1 MTEGVIETKDTR
13 LYFCYSPGASSSDPD
28 GFIVLQVACPTG
40 IPDLTSG
47 ARPRQDMTCLSS
59 QVREYFSG
67 LADPGELAI
76 PINFIPRSESH
87 QALIAAKA
95 QGANLVIPWMVVF
108 SDQTAAPTTVDS
120 NDMLVSPGPTSV
132 GFKGYVSN
140 FAINAQVGDIWRGTV
155 TIQVNSEL
163 DWNLPAADLP

>member
-1 MTEGVIETKDTR
+1 MTEGVIETKNTR
-13 LYFCYSPGASSSDPD
+13 LYFGYAPGASSSDPD
-28 GFIVLQVACPTG
+28 GIVVLQVACPTG

-47 ARPRQDMTCLSS
+47 ARPRQSMTCLSS
-59 QVREYFSG
+59 ETQEYFSG

-95 QGANLVIPWMVVF
+95 QGAKLEMGWMVVF
-108 SDQTAAPTTVDS
+108 SDQAAAPTAGSSDGT
-120 NDMLVSPGPTSV
+120 LISPGSTTV

-140 FAINAQVGDIWRGTV
+140 FSINAQVGDIWRGTV
-155 TIQVNSEL
+155 TIQVSSEL
-163 DWNLPAADLP
+163 DWDLPAADLP

>member
-1 MTEGVIETKDTR
+1 MTEGVIETKYTR
-13 LYFCYSPGASSSDPD
+13 LCFGYSPGASSSDPD
-28 GFIVLQVACPTG
+28 GTIVLQVACPTG

-47 ARPRQDMTCLSS
+47 ARPKQDMTCLSS
-59 QVREYFSG
+59 LVREYFSG

-87 QALIAAKA
+87 QALIAAKE
-95 QGANLVIPWMVVF
+95 QGANLVMPWMVVF
-108 SDQTAAPTTVDS
+108 SDQAALPVSVDSDGNLLSPGSTTV
-120 NDMLVSPGPTSV
+120 
-132 GFKGYVSN
+132 GFRGYVSN

-163 DWNLPAADLP
+163 AWDLPAADLP